1 VRVRRAV
8 AADAGLLAEL
18 NSVVQRLHHDNEPD
32 RFKPPDAAGFEPM
45 VREWLRQPN
54 VQAFIAEDAT
64 ERPIGYLLAV
74 VHERPGNP
82 LVRGGRF
89 VELDQIAVLPEY
101 RQSGVGH
108 ALAQCVFA
116 YAHEVGAT
124 EIELTTW
131 DFNGTARAFFANL
144 GFRTR
149 HVRMAAPVTHT

>member
-1 VRVRRAV
+1 
-8 AADAGLLAEL
+8 
-18 NSVVQRLHHDNEPD
+18 
-32 RFKPPDAAGFEPM
+32 M
-45 VREWLRQPN
+45 
-54 VQAFIAEDAT
+54 
-64 ERPIGYLLAV
+64 
-74 VHERPGNP
+74 
-82 LVRGGRF
+82 RGGRF

-144 GFRTR
+144 GFRTSTFGWLPR
-149 HVRMAAPVTHT
+149 SPTLDVPSRAARPGPSAAQSTMAYTAGYGAPRADMGAANREVVR